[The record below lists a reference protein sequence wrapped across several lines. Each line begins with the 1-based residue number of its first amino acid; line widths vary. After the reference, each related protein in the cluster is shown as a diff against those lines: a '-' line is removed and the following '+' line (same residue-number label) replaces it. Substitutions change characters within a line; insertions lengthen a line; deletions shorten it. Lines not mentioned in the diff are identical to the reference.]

1 MANNKEAARA
11 RRNLKAE
18 GGKRL
23 GPIIVKD
30 PPMWAQILHDQGV
43 LPFWKGKDPTEE
55 QLRAATEKSLFR
67 NGAGNGTGRRPTR
80 YLRARRRFELGRLSA
95 SHRQTQRNRLP
106 YPGSP
111 PWCRL
116 VLLARSEERQGP
128 AVHRG

>member
-55 QLRAATEKSLFR
+55 QLRAATEKLISEWCGKRHREKADQILK
-67 NGAGNGTGRRPTR
+67 GT
-80 YLRARRRFELGRLSA
+80 AKI
-95 SHRQTQRNRLP
+95 
-106 YPGSP
+106 
-111 PWCRL
+111 
-116 VLLARSEERQGP
+116 
-128 AVHRG
+128 